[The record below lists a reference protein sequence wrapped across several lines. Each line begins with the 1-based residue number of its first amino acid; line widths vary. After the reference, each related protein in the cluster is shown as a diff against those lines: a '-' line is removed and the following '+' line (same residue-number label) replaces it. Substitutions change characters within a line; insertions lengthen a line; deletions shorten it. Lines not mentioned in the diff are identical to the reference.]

1 MYKKAQYL
9 SVSRLRLILVWL
21 QELLPGLLVTLAIG
35 LSSVFIAEHY
45 GGPALLYALLFGMAC
60 HFLSEDSKCLPGIE
74 FGSRAI
80 LRLGVALLGAR
91 ITLEQIGELGFT
103 TLLITMTAVIA
114 TIILGRFAAR
124 LLGLRADFGVLT
136 GSAVAICGAS
146 AALAVSAVLPKH
158 ENSERDTL
166 LTVVGVTGL
175 STTAMIVYPILAMML
190 GLSSEK
196 IGVFLGGTIHD
207 VVQVV
212 GAGYM
217 ISPLTGD
224 TATMV
229 KLLRVTLLV
238 PVVIVIAWL
247 FRNGPP
253 SQNNFFNEKR
263 NFAIPGF
270 LLGFIFLVSV
280 NSLGFVPLFVGNLMS
295 DTSRGCM
302 VLAISAL
309 GLKTSLKKLA
319 MVGWKPIVLLLGE
332 TLFLAFLVLGLL
344 FLG

>member
-1 MYKKAQYL
+1 MYRNSQYL
-9 SVSRLRLILVWL
+9 SASRLRLILVWF
-21 QELLPGLLVTLAIG
+21 QELLPGLLVTSAIG
-35 LSSVFIAEHY
+35 LSAVFIAEHY

-60 HFLSEDSKCLPGIE
+60 HFLSEDGKCLPGIE

-103 TLLITMTAVIA
+103 TLLITVTAAIA

-175 STTAMIVYPILAMML
+175 STMAMIVYPILAMML
-190 GLSSEK
+190 GLSGEK

-229 KLLRVTLLV
+229 KLLRVTLL
-238 PVVIVIAWL
+238 I
-247 FRNGPP
+247 
-253 SQNNFFNEKR
+253 SQ
-263 NFAIPGF
+263 
-270 LLGFIFLVSV
+270 
-280 NSLGFVPLFVGNLMS
+280 
-295 DTSRGCM
+295 
-302 VLAISAL
+302 
-309 GLKTSLKKLA
+309 
-319 MVGWKPIVLLLGE
+319 
-332 TLFLAFLVLGLL
+332 
-344 FLG
+344 